1 MNTLSLDL
9 SLAKN
14 YKNNSQKI
22 RVMTESWVQSEI
34 FCPNCGAEIQE
45 YENNRPVADFFCANC
60 REDYELKSKKDALG
74 LKIVDGAFS
83 RMIERLNSQNNPNF
97 FFLNYKKTTFDIYN
111 FIIIPKHF
119 FVPNII
125 EKRNPLA
132 LTAKRAGWVGCNILL
147 NKIPESGK
155 IFYVKNGEIET
166 RENVLKNWKR
176 TLFLR
181 DKPVNL
187 KGWTLEVMKCLDR
200 LGKQEF
206 FLDEVYV
213 FDQSL
218 AALYPENKHVKDKI
232 RQQLQILRDNDYL
245 EFIGRGRYRLK

>member
-1 MNTLSLDL
+1 MRTLSLDT

-14 YKNNSQKI
+14 YKSNSQKI
-22 RVMTESWVQSEI
+22 RVMTEAWVQSEI

-45 YENNRPVADFFCANC
+45 YENNRPVSDFFCDNC
-60 REDYELKSKKDALG
+60 REDYELKSKKDSLG

-83 RMIERLNSQNNPNF
+83 TMIERLNSQNNPNF
-97 FFLNYKKTTFDIYN
+97 FFLNYDKITFDIQN
-111 FIIIPKHF
+111 FVIIPKHF

-132 LTAKRAGWVGCNILL
+132 QTAKRAGWVGCNILL

-181 DKPVNL
+181 EKPVKF

-206 FLDEVYV
+206 LLDEVYA
-213 FDQSL
+213 FDQLL
-218 AALYPENKHVKDKI
+218 AALYPENKHIKDKI

>member
-206 FLDEVYV
+206 FLDEVYA